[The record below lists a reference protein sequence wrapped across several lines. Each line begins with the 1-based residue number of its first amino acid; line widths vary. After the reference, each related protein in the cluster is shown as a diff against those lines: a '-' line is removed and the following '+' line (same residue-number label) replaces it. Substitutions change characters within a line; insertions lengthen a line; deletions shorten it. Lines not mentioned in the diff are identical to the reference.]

1 MDVSIIRSLNVTMPH
16 ELTYFQHIT
25 SRHCEPGAEGVTQNM
40 RSELFK
46 TGTPKPAT
54 IFSVP
59 APPVAVR
66 KNQILFGLILCKMFQ
81 RPLGLD
87 IKWHSSLFELSS
99 LAFAVDRNS
108 VRIQFGFFGGDIFG
122 DPQAGVNDENAM
134 PGELHSVLSV
144 TPRHTP
150 GLRHTSAGPQ
160 KLCKIVTG
168 QKSVSR
174 FRLRWQ
180 LNFFG
185 PEGMVRE
192 ILFIVSVGH
201 CRRYIIENFPNCRRL
216 RAGFAFVIYIPGDSS
231 SGEFVN
237 SFEAS
242 EFAELNKSLNGDL
255 NSFLMLFFPLILFEE
270 FVPGDNRFSYAG
282 SELGSLFFSLIL
294 NSESQGPVKLCLLF
308 TPDELAAALFLALV
322 RAVSDGYVPLDT
334 IPAAWDES
342 DRRHRF
348 LLDNYTIYA
357 HNVNGFFGEL
367 WLMVYNSFSNMALQ
381 SSPNRI

>member
-1 MDVSIIRSLNVTMPH
+1 MPH

-40 RSELFK
+40 RAELFK
-46 TGTPKPAT
+46 AGTPKPAG
-54 IFSVP
+54 IFNVP

-66 KNQILFGLILCKMFQ
+66 ENPFAFLLILCEVFQ
-81 RPLGLD
+81 RPLGLN
-87 IKWHSSLFELSS
+87 IKRHSSLFELATFT
-99 LAFAVDRNS
+99 LAVDRNS
-108 VRIQFGFFGGDIFG
+108 VWIQFGFFGGDLFS
-122 DPQAGVNDENAM
+122 DPQACVNDEDAM
-134 PGELHSVLSV
+134 PGELHGVLSV

-192 ILFIVSVGH
+192 ILFIVSVGC
-201 CRRYIIENFPNCRRL
+201 CRRYIIENFSNCRRL
-216 RAGFAFVIYIPGDSS
+216 RAGFAFVVDVPGDSS

-237 SFEAS
+237 SFEPG

-255 NSFLMLFFPLILFEE
+255 NSFLVLFFPLILFEE

-322 RAVSDGYVPLDT
+322 RAVADGYMPLDT
-334 IPAAWDES
+334 VPAAWDKS
-342 DRRHRF
+342 YGCHRF
-348 LLDNYTIYA
+348 LLDNYTIFA
-357 HNVNGFFGEL
+357 QNVNGFFGGL